1 MRLLIIL
8 LFIISSKAYSY
19 EIDCDS
25 IQSHNLAYEENSLDK
40 ITEYQRRQLEKKL
53 LLTMTLVLD
62 RLQQKILLEITK

>member
-8 LFIISSKAYSY
+8 LFIISIKAYSY